1 MKKSYNKPETQL
13 VIINSKSSFLESLGI
28 NGGAG
33 SNDKVAT
40 AMDSNSSS
48 FEEDDNWAVS
58 SNKSL
63 WDD

>member
-1 MKKSYNKPETQL
+1 MKKSYYKPETQL
-13 VIINSKSSFLESLGI
+13 VIINSKSSLLESLGI

-48 FEEDDNWAVS
+48 FEEDDSWSVS

>member
-48 FEEDDNWAVS
+48 FEEDDSWSVS

>member
-33 SNDKVAT
+33 SNEKVAT

>member
-1 MKKSYNKPETQL
+1 M

-33 SNDKVAT
+33 SNDQVAT

-48 FEEDDNWAVS
+48 FEEDDSWAVS